1 MHRWTLFII
10 MYLFFKRL
18 MKMRHYHRNKLT
30 YDITNNESLEKL
42 LMTIS
47 QKRCIVF
54 DKYSSKPVHSFI
66 RHQVTC
72 ITDSLKLVKK
82 KPSITIIFIH
92 CNLNT
97 SKQWLSNYKSHPINM
112 FASPPVKLKDQVS
125 ASGINWILLTL

>member
-30 YDITNNESLEKL
+30 YDITNNESLEQL
-42 LMTIS
+42 LMTMHRVWWIFFRTCS
-47 QKRCIVF
+47 LIHTP
-54 DKYSSKPVHSFI
+54 SSVMYHRLP
-66 RHQVTC
+66 QTG
-72 ITDSLKLVKK
+72 KK